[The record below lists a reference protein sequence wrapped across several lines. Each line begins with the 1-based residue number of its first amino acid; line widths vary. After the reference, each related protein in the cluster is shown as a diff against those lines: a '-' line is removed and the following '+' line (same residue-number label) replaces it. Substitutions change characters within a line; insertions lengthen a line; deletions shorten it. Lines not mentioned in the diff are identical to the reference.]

1 LIGGNKK
8 RDVTAQTCHFEER
21 SDEKSLPYRHDQDG
35 DWQKFLLLTFSVVTA
50 VIGVRPAINRR
61 ANELRRMNPA

>member
-1 LIGGNKK
+1 MLLFKWDTNRTDRTDKNFIKK
-8 RDVTAQTCHFEER
+8 I
-21 SDEKSLPYRHDQDG
+21 
-35 DWQKFLLLTFSVVTA
+35 LLLTFSVVTS